1 MPKSESGVRASM
13 PRAAGQV
20 VRTQFNRWARN
31 GRFLPSAEDPE
42 AVHNYRVALRRL
54 RTLLRAFRPWLPS
67 IAPGVRRRLRRLMRG
82 TNQPRN
88 LEVLLAW
95 VAAETG
101 SLTTRQQ
108 AGAQWFA
115 SRLQVQH
122 ARSEEMMRHRI
133 SVRSAPLH

>member
-1 MPKSESGVRASM
+1 M
-13 PRAAGQV
+13 
-20 VRTQFNRWARN
+20 RTQVNRWARN

-82 TNQPRN
+82 TSEPRN

-101 SLTTRQQ
+101 ALTARQQ
-108 AGAQWFA
+108 VGAQWFA
-115 SRLQVQH
+115 SRLQV
-122 ARSEEMMRHRI
+122 
-133 SVRSAPLH
+133 